1 MKINKHSFYLIALFV
16 VYYIL
21 YILLVPTYENPDES
35 RHLWSIFQDTPIFD
49 IKGNGKLYNSYQR
62 FFADLFGFTYKE
74 EYGYKHVIK
83 NLNTDFGY
91 FKNEYRY
98 YHSAIYPRIDIFMYR
113 FVNILVLVP
122 LFYWFLHKQNNR
134 RLFAIALCFPGFV
147 WFLTCFNPDI
157 FNIVFSIIIF
167 NLRHKSNFFILIL
180 LAAAFT
186 LLDRSII
193 LLLLALITSFFYEKI
208 PVGKYYRI
216 IFWILFI
223 GLLAVMHDLSKNII
237 YYNFEYEPV
246 KSVFTAVVSFY
257 GLLGNMSIRATV
269 FEYFAIFCILFFIVY
284 RKFFLKNTNPKYNEI
299 VSFSSVLLIYFVFWV
314 YLIILVPTLD
324 QGRYFF
330 PVIFYLMYLIN
341 ELVLKKIKLRT
352 RTIIF
357 ISISLN
363 FLMFS
368 KLIYVF
374 VKHTIV
380 NW

>member
-1 MKINKHSFYLIALFV
+1 MGLFV
-16 VYYIL
+16 VYYLL
-21 YILLVPTYENPDES
+21 YMLLVPSYENPDES
-35 RHLWSIFQDTPIFD
+35 RHLWSVFQESTIYD
-49 IKGNGKLYNSYQR
+49 IKGNGKLYNSYQK
-62 FFADLFGFTYKE
+62 FFSDLFGFTYE
-74 EYGYKHVIK
+74 EDFGYTQVLQ
-83 NLNTDFGY
+83 NSNENFGY

-98 YHSAIYPRIDIFMYR
+98 YHSSIFPRIDILMHR

-122 LFYWFLHKQNNR
+122 LFYWFLQKESNR

-167 NLRHKSNFFILIL
+167 NLGHKSNFFIFML
-180 LAAAFT
+180 LAVAFT

-208 PVGKYYRI
+208 PIGKYYRI

-237 YYNFEYEPV
+237 YYNFEYEPI

-257 GLLGNMSIRATV
+257 GLLGNMSIRATF
-269 FEYFAIFCILFFIVY
+269 FEYFAIFYLLFFTIY
-284 RKFFLKNTNPKYNEI
+284 RKFFLKKTNPKYDEI

-324 QGRYFF
+324 QGRYW
-330 PVIFYLMYLIN
+330 
-341 ELVLKKIKLRT
+341 ELQ
-352 RTIIF
+352 
-357 ISISLN
+357 
-363 FLMFS
+363 M
-368 KLIYVF
+368 
-374 VKHTIV
+374 
-380 NW
+380 